1 LKNINEKQLIINFT
15 GKLVSLGPLRSDL
28 VPLYNKWNNDFQTT
42 RTLASTRPVIL
53 EEEILAFEQIYQNRE
68 FIFFTIYEKETLHP
82 IGNTFLSDIDYKNGI
97 AEFNI
102 VIGEKESRGKGYGTE
117 ATQLILDYGFNIV
130 GLHNIFLK
138 VYEFN
143 KSAIKAYE
151 KAGFVK
157 CGRRRQAHYISGRKW
172 DIIFMEALATEF
184 ESPLIKKE
192 LFFDEV

>member
-1 LKNINEKQLIINFT
+1 MDEKRLIINLS

-28 VPLYNKWNNDFQTT
+28 VSLYNRWNNDFQTT

-53 EEEILAFEQIYQNRE
+53 EEEISAFEQIARNRE
-68 FIFFTIYEKETLHP
+68 NIFFAIYEKETLQP
-82 IGNTFLSDIDYKNGI
+82 IGNTFLSDVDYKNGI

-102 VIGEKESRGKGYGTE
+102 VIGEKDHRGKGYGTE
-117 ATQLILDYGFNIV
+117 VSQLVLDYGFNII
-130 GLHNIFLK
+130 GLHNIFLR

-143 KSAIKAYE
+143 QNAIQAYK
-151 KAGFVK
+151 KAGFVE
-157 CGRRRQAHYISGRKW
+157 CGRRREAHHIGGRKW

-192 LFFDEV
+192 LFPDELK